1 MNSKKINDLF
11 LKFIKLLPLGTI
23 LGILNYKKKQPLPP
37 QSSGSQIQKILF
49 IKLEG
54 IGDSVYLLEIIH
66 RLYFLYPSL
75 KIDVLSTGGNP
86 LFSIFK
92 NQLFNDS
99 LGESHKFG
107 LKLLKPLNPVSYFK
121 TVKSINKENY
131 DIIFDFTGMPVNIPL
146 MLLFTKSYLVGFTDN
161 AKLRKQSYS
170 YTVDID
176 RNIHIFDNYLNLVKP
191 FFSISNEKK
200 FTINFNIQPPENN
213 FKSGGG
219 NFINLVL
226 SSSGGGNMNRR
237 LPFENSILLINLLIK
252 NFPDYKINLL
262 GGPTDYPYL
271 ESLCGRL
278 NLNSS
283 PSAMNIVSVK
293 KTKNILEAM
302 ELLKNSYFNICIDSG
317 LMHISSLVNPNT
329 YCLFGY
335 SSPVN
340 SLPFNNIGY
349 YSSNMDC
356 APCSFYKISECKT
369 LECMGKIDPKKII
382 SDLLACHCGHKRT
395 ESGEAHQSQNN

>member
-11 LKFIKLLPLGTI
+11 LKFIKLLPLRAI
-23 LGILNYKKKQPLPP
+23 LRILNHKKKRPLPP
-37 QSSGSQIQKILF
+37 QYHPSQIQKILF

-54 IGDSVYLLEIIH
+54 MGDSVYLLEIIH
-66 RLYFLYPSL
+66 RLYLLYPSL

-86 LFSIFK
+86 LFSLFK
-92 NQLFNDS
+92 NHLFNDS

-146 MLLFTKSYLVGFTDN
+146 MLLFAKSYLVGFADN
-161 AKLRKQSYS
+161 ADLRKQSYS

-191 FFSISNEKK
+191 FFFISNEKK
-200 FTINFNIQPPENN
+200 FTFSSRMADKWPETAIETGAKNGTGKKPNFV
-213 FKSGGG
+213 
-219 NFINLVL
+219 NLVL

-237 LPFENSILLINLLIK
+237 LPFDNSTLLINLLLK
-252 NFPDYKINLL
+252 NFPGYKINLL
-262 GGPTDYPYL
+262 GGPMDYAYL
-271 ESLCGRL
+271 EQLCTDL
-278 NLNSS
+278 TTD
-283 PSAMNIVSVK
+283 IVSVK
-293 KTKNILEAM
+293 RTKNIREAM
-302 ELLKNSYFNICIDSG
+302 ELLKNSLFNICIDSG
-317 LMHISSLVNPNT
+317 LMHISSLVNSNT

-349 YSSNMDC
+349 YAADIDC
-356 APCSFYKISECKT
+356 APCSFYKISECNT
-369 LECMGKIDPKKII
+369 LECMEKIGVKTVIENLKSKII
-382 SDLLACHCGHKRT
+382 QEC
-395 ESGEAHQSQNN
+395 